1 MQSLPPQV
9 RACVICQSDRKPFC
23 KHSPVQWTGR
33 PNAAVI
39 LHKEDWGTIPFSL
52 LWGGFAIFWLLGASG
67 IGNFWTN
74 RPDKT
79 FQWLGVIW
87 GTPFVLSIHDLG
99 PLCLQLLEE
108 TANLLRAHHTAGAHS
123 CKWFQGPHSIKCLLR
138 EHDDHRQVGS
148 PRRHW

>member
-1 MQSLPPQV
+1 MFFHQTVARRNDPVDGPPEC
-9 RACVICQSDRKPFC
+9 RSDSSQRRLG
-23 KHSPVQWTGR
+23 HDSVQL
-33 PNAAVI
+33 VM
-39 LHKEDWGTIPFSL
+39 
-52 LWGGFAIFWLLGASG
+52 GGFAIFWLLGASG